1 MMGLFWFITM
11 VAVAI
16 LTEYYWNKAEKA
28 AKEDTLKFAIIT
40 VLLIGALASS
50 TYMTVHYLLY

>member
-11 VAVAI
+11 VAVAV

-28 AKEDTLKFAIIT
+28 SKEDTLKFAIIT
-40 VLLIGALASS
+40 VLLLGALASS